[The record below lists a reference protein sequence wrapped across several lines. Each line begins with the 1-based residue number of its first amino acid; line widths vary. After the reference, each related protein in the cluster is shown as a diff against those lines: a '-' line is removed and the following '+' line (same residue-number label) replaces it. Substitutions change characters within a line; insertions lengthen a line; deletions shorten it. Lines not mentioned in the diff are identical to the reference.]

1 MAFDEVVLAGLLGG
15 GWVVVALAEFFVRCG
30 ADVYRVFFP
39 CVVVCPVGF
48 DAGDGAAAGS
58 VELAVDELPFAWFV
72 LAGYADDDGRDGLP
86 CDGFHLA
93 PFGEDVKLVDGFGD
107 GVPFPCDAG

>member
-1 MAFDEVVLAGLLGG
+1 M
-15 GWVVVALAEFFVRCG
+15 
-30 ADVYRVFFP
+30 FFP

-58 VELAVDELPFAWFV
+58 VELAVDELAQLARCV

-86 CDGFHLA
+86 CDGVDLA
-93 PFGEDVKLVDGFGD
+93 TLGEDVQVVDGFGD